1 MLLHKMECFA
11 LHLMECFKS
20 LIKVCYLSQNV
31 TYFWLPSIFCCF
43 CFSTIANQV
52 AKMPASLPQQL
63 PHLSLWP
70 KKVVKCQFGNNK
82 KKCLNNEN
90 GKYEQNA
97 KKTRKQCLNQ
107 RQNKHYLK

>member
-31 TYFWLPSIFCCF
+31 TYFGLPSIFCCF

-70 KKVVKCQFGNNK
+70 KKSCEMSIWQQQEKMFK
-82 KKCLNNEN
+82 
-90 GKYEQNA
+90 
-97 KKTRKQCLNQ
+97 
-107 RQNKHYLK
+107 